1 MSQELEAQILEFVDS
16 RQQKGESTASRHIH
30 IRFGIDIE
38 NADKILD
45 ELAENGKISKKYD
58 EQYQEDRYSPNDA
71 VLE

>member
-1 MSQELEAQILEFVDS
+1 MSQELEAQVLEFVDN

-38 NADKILD
+38 NAGQILD
-45 ELAENGKISKKYD
+45 KLAENGKISKKYD
-58 EQYQEDRYSPNDA
+58 EQYQEYRYSPNDA